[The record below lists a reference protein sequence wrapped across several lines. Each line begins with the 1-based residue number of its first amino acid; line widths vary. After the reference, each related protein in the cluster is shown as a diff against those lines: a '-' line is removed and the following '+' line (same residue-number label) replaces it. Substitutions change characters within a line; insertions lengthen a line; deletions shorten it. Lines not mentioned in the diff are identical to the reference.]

1 MCIRDRPQFAL
12 DERSLFKAGDAKDL
26 AERIDWWYEHA
37 SIRRQMEKTYAQS
50 AEKYRLKNSIR
61 LAEQMF
67 EEAIAEGKQ
76 KEGKRQSAEKE

>member
-1 MCIRDRPQFAL
+1 
-12 DERSLFKAGDAKDL
+12 
-26 AERIDWWYEHA
+26 
-37 SIRRQMEKTYAQS
+37 MEKTYAQS

-76 KEGKRQSAEKE
+76 KEGKLQSAEKE